1 MDKKLSNVT
10 ERFLRYVKVD
20 TRSADGVE
28 SIPSTQKQFNL
39 ARMIEAEMREIGLE
53 DVRLD
58 GHCYV
63 YGFIPATDESL
74 PTLGF
79 IAHMDTVEWAGEQ
92 SVNPRIVE

>member
-39 ARMIEAEMREIGLE
+39 ARIDRG
-53 DVRLD
+53 
-58 GHCYV
+58 G
-63 YGFIPATDESL
+63 DEGDW
-74 PTLGF
+74 P
-79 IAHMDTVEWAGEQ
+79 
-92 SVNPRIVE
+92 

>member
-39 ARMIEAEMREIGLE
+39 ARI
-53 DVRLD
+53 
-58 GHCYV
+58 
-63 YGFIPATDESL
+63 
-74 PTLGF
+74 
-79 IAHMDTVEWAGEQ
+79 
-92 SVNPRIVE
+92 